1 MELRYYSQEMHAAAF
16 ALPAFLQRRL
26 EVRPQLLLCLRS
38 SEGSKKRRLS
48 WQ

>member
-26 EVRPQLLLCLRS
+26 EVGPQLLLCLLS
-38 SEGSKKRRLS
+38 QGSKKRRLS